1 MFNRII
7 YYTTKNDPGCVN
19 ISGPYEEDSP
29 LYETTLAIRRKQFE
43 KGAITYL
50 CATVLEIVNGVT
62 NLYVAEEHHKTPV
75 ETLELNVAA
84 KKKTA
89 TAKLVKKPI
98 TINPDLP
105 IPAEPQW

>member
-1 MFNRII
+1 VLNRII

-29 LYETTLAIRRKQFE
+29 LYETTLAIRRNQFL

-50 CATVLEIVNGVT
+50 CATELEIINGMTTLSVT
-62 NLYVAEEHHKTPV
+62 EEHHKAPV

-84 KKKTA
+84 KKKPA
-89 TAKLVKKPI
+89 APKKVVIKKPQFTLDDAI
-98 TINPDLP
+98 EQLT
-105 IPAEPQW
+105 